1 MANYLPQFLTNISI
15 YKVYPFESEQGRTW
29 KKRTDSLEA
38 VQLTHVNRR
47 LREDEKRGVIRFCL
61 TFPFLNFR
69 IEMGSGGTGK
79 YAAKYGT
86 GHFTS
91 VELISYAV
99 FSCSGSVIFGCPL
112 EQQKG
117 RKKIHVRGTDKHIR
131 HSRNH
136 VS

>member
-1 MANYLPQFLTNISI
+1 
-15 YKVYPFESEQGRTW
+15 
-29 KKRTDSLEA
+29 
-38 VQLTHVNRR
+38 
-47 LREDEKRGVIRFCL
+47 
-61 TFPFLNFR
+61 
-69 IEMGSGGTGK
+69 MGSGGTGK

-99 FSCSGSVIFGCPL
+99 FSSSGSVIFGCPL

-117 RKKIHVRGTDKHIR
+117 RKKIHVRGADKHIC